1 MAPRRNAPVDPQLLR
16 RLHNRVERRQ
26 PKPKT
31 KRPPGYYESLKT
43 KHDDPTTV
51 IKNQYAPETECNLDV
66 IRGKFE
72 RFCHDEQLGD
82 WRSVIKNCS
91 RGTMISFTQHMYDKG
106 RVSKRGAMTQYRAQF
121 GMLYNK
127 ENGRLI
133 DTNDRKEVLK
143 YVDTLPLD
151 RTVKSKPVLGVDDL
165 LLLLNC
171 HWARDKSV
179 YRTERQRVQYALILL
194 LLFGTGCRPA
204 ELVDAKR
211 KRRDNPGSNDEDLEG
226 DVDMGG
232 VEGDTRLY
240 DALCYEDVRLLVVHE
255 PDNSVRDVL
264 AMEVKLSHHKG
275 HNKRPKPTIFF
286 FTEVDDPIFCA
297 ITHFVSLALA
307 DEAFE
312 APSLTTPK
320 RVFEHKIRGPVNCTE
335 LHWKEEML
343 KTPIFRRDDS
353 EAALPYNQLRDPLN
367 RLGKIAGIKEKLT
380 SYCFRR
386 GTANVVDHA
395 ATDAVRDQV
404 MRHNANSAL
413 YNGHYANEKVRFDVQ
428 SAGLGRPS
436 VDGVLRMLTH
446 MSLMC
451 DPRAPVHVPDE
462 YLAALPPDPV
472 ITALEQEREQL
483 KAGAYRIQGT
493 SIEAEVRRL
502 TAAIGSARTKRRNI
516 ISQEFRDDYFR
527 RRPTEDI
534 ERHNNGQHE
543 EEYVEPLVE
552 HQIPQRTQLVDLI
565 CPRVT
570 DITPQNAVKRRI
582 QVAELML
589 AICKCR
595 EVPSRYRL
603 RVGIPPPSIFKEESP
618 ELGPL
623 NSIFP
628 LECSKK
634 QCPFC
639 IGDESK
645 SYEQRMGE
653 FCRPATMMNHVEN
666 IHLKGRDPKAKIE
679 CCHPTC
685 KSQGLVLEKLEYFKS
700 HVELVHKITLRE

>member
-1 MAPRRNAPVDPQLLR
+1 MVPRRNVPIDPRLLQ

-31 KRPPGYYESLKT
+31 NRPAGYYKTLKD
-43 KHDDPTTV
+43 KHDEPTTV
-51 IKNQYAPETECNLDV
+51 IKNIYAPATTDNLRA
-66 IRGKFE
+66 IRGKF
-72 RFCHDEQLGD
+72 CHDQHLGD
-82 WRSVIKNCS
+82 WRSVIRDCS
-91 RGTMISFTQHMYDKG
+91 RGTTISFIQHMYDKD
-106 RVSKRGAMTQYRAQF
+106 RVKKRGAMSQYRAQF

-127 ENGRLI
+127 ENGRLM
-133 DTNDRKEVLK
+133 DTNDTKEVLK
-143 YVDTLPLD
+143 FIDTLGLD

-179 YRTERQRVQYALILL
+179 YPTERHRVQFALILL

-211 KRRDNPGSNDEDLEG
+211 KRRDNPNSDDDDLES

-232 VEGDTRLY
+232 VEGDTRRP
-240 DALCYEDVRLLVVHE
+240 DALCYEDVRLLVVHS
-255 PDNSVRDVL
+255 PDNDERDVL

-286 FTEVDDPIFCA
+286 FTEVDDPILCA
-297 ITHFVSLALA
+297 ITHFVSLALE
-307 DEAFE
+307 DRAFE

-320 RVFEHKIRGPVNCTE
+320 RVFEHKIHGPVNCTE

-343 KTPIFRRDDS
+343 KRPIFRRDDPRRDDL
-353 EAALPYNQLRDPLN
+353 EAAVAALPYNQLHDPLN
-367 RLGKIAGIKEKLT
+367 RLGKIAGIKELLT

-413 YNGHYANEKVRFDVQ
+413 HNGHYANEKVRFDVQ

-436 VDGVLRMLTH
+436 VDGVLKMLTH

-451 DPRAPVHVPDE
+451 DPRAPVHVPEEVLD
-462 YLAALPPDPV
+462 ALPPDPD
-472 ITALEQEREQL
+472 ITALEQERVQL
-483 KAGAYRIQGT
+483 KAGAYRIRGT

-502 TAAIGSARTKRRNI
+502 TSTINSARIRRRNI
-516 ISQEFRDDYFR
+516 ISQEYREEYFR

-543 EEYVEPLVE
+543 EEYIEPVVE
-552 HQIPQRTQLVDLI
+552 HQIPQRTQLVKLI

-570 DITPQNAVKRRI
+570 DTTLQNAVKRRI

-589 AICKCR
+589 ALCKCR
-595 EVPSRYRL
+595 EVPSRHRP
-603 RVGIPPPSIFKEESP
+603 RVGIPLPSIFKEESP
-618 ELGPL
+618 DLGPL
-623 NSIFP
+623 DPVVP
-628 LECSKK
+628 LKCSNK

-639 IGDESK
+639 D
-645 SYEQRMGE
+645 GE
-653 FCRPATMMNHVEN
+653 FCRPATMMNHVER
-666 IHLKGRDPKAKIE
+666 IHFKGLNPKAKIE
-679 CCHPTC
+679 CHYPRC
-685 KSQGLVLEKLEYFKS
+685 KSLGVVLEHLQHFKS
-700 HVELVHKITLRE
+700 HIQLVHNITLRE

>member
-1 MAPRRNAPVDPQLLR
+1 MSFNTTLYSSVPITPHNDGVGKIAPSHGGTSTSSSWSPEGTPPLIHNYFDAFIIVSNVVNQSQRPNAHLDT
-16 RLHNRVERRQ
+16 
-26 PKPKT
+26 T
-31 KRPPGYYESLKT
+31 KALKT
-43 KHDDPTTV
+43 SMMTQILLLKASMPLRLNAILT
-51 IKNQYAPETECNLDV
+51 
-66 IRGKFE
+66 
-72 RFCHDEQLGD
+72 FCHDEQLGD

-127 ENGRLI
+127 ENGRLV

-179 YRTERQRVQYALILL
+179 YPTERHRVQFALILL

-204 ELVDAKR
+204 ELVDAKM
-211 KRRDNPGSNDEDLEG
+211 KRRDNPGSDDDNPED
-226 DVDMGG
+226 DVNMSG
-232 VEGDTRLY
+232 EEEDTRLY
-240 DALCYEDVRLLVVHE
+240 DALCYEDIRLLVVYTIPTIARGMCSLWRSNYLITKDTISAQNRE
-255 PDNSVRDVL
+255 
-264 AMEVKLSHHKG
+264 
-275 HNKRPKPTIFF
+275 TIFF

-297 ITHFVSLALA
+297 ITHFVSLALV

-320 RVFEHKIRGPVNCTE
+320 RVFEERVCGPVNCTE
-335 LHWKEEML
+335 LYWKEEML
-343 KTPIFRRDDS
+343 KTPIFRRDGS

-367 RLGKIAGIKEKLT
+367 RLGKISGIKEKLT

-436 VDGVLRMLTH
+436 IDCVLRMLTH

-462 YLAALPPDPV
+462 YLAALPPDPI

-516 ISQEFRDDYFR
+516 ISQEYRDEYFR

-534 ERHNNGQHE
+534 ERHNSGQ
-543 EEYVEPLVE
+543 
-552 HQIPQRTQLVDLI
+552 
-565 CPRVT
+565 
-570 DITPQNAVKRRI
+570 
-582 QVAELML
+582 
-589 AICKCR
+589 
-595 EVPSRYRL
+595 
-603 RVGIPPPSIFKEESP
+603 
-618 ELGPL
+618 
-623 NSIFP
+623 
-628 LECSKK
+628 
-634 QCPFC
+634 
-639 IGDESK
+639 
-645 SYEQRMGE
+645 
-653 FCRPATMMNHVEN
+653 
-666 IHLKGRDPKAKIE
+666 
-679 CCHPTC
+679 
-685 KSQGLVLEKLEYFKS
+685 
-700 HVELVHKITLRE
+700 